1 MPGSA
6 QLVTHQQFAQG
17 GSLKR
22 VAFSTGGT
30 TMNKQELVNAVA
42 EQSGVSKSD
51 VEASLTGMFEVV
63 AGHVAKSDEKI
74 TVPGWIS
81 FERTDRKARK
91 GRNPRTGESMDIP
104 ASKAIKVTAGS
115 KLKKAAKGS

>member
-1 MPGSA
+1 
-6 QLVTHQQFAQG
+6 
-17 GSLKR
+17 
-22 VAFSTGGT
+22 
-30 TMNKQELVNAVA
+30 MNKQELVNAVA
-42 EQSGVSKSD
+42 EHSGVSKSD

-63 AGHVAKSDEKI
+63 AGHVSKSDEKI